1 MVKRLIGQL
10 KLMISRVLNLLNDS
24 DLGTYVMFLDAI
36 LERYNK
42 SHPLQSGGGRMPFDV
57 YRDSWFPKLSCIK
70 DFSIF
75 VF

>member
-10 KLMISRVLNLLNDS
+10 KLMMSRVLNLLNDS
-24 DLGTYVMFLDAI
+24 DLGTYVSFLDAI

-42 SHPLQSGGGRMPFDV
+42 SPCSQLEGSRMPFDV
-57 YRDSWFPKLSCIK
+57 YRESWFPKLSCIK